1 MNTTD
6 EDISRY
12 MKMLT
17 LIETEEID
25 EIVKKHFENPE
36 KREWQKILA
45 FKVVEIVHWTKK
57 AELCK
62 KVSDFMFWEEDKIE
76 ILKNLSNEELE
87 VFQKSMWGINYSS
100 ESLFEMMVN
109 SGLESS
115 NSNARQTLTS
125 GWLYINWQKIE
136 DSKYDFSKDFIN
148 DKFLLLQKWKKNFRL
163 ILK

>member
-1 MNTTD
+1 
-6 EDISRY
+6 
-12 MKMLT
+12 
-17 LIETEEID
+17 
-25 EIVKKHFENPE
+25 
-36 KREWQKILA
+36 
-45 FKVVEIVHWTKK
+45 
-57 AELCK
+57 
-62 KVSDFMFWEEDKIE
+62 
-76 ILKNLSNEELE
+76 
-87 VFQKSMWGINYSS
+87 MWGINYSS